1 MNTDANL
8 HEKIIILE
16 NILEE
21 KNSIIEEKDTRISQL
36 EALIKSLRQKQFS
49 PSSEKL
55 NADQLALFNEAEVI
69 SESEEE
75 KIDQNKVVVAEH
87 TRQKKPRVSIPADLP
102 REEIVYDL
110 PEEEKVCPH
119 HNIALKLIDQLPH
132 EQLDIIPAQIKVIR
146 HLRNKYACPCCD
158 GYIKVAEKP
167 KQIIEKSIASPG
179 LVAHVVTQKF
189 VDGMPLY
196 RQSESLKR
204 QNIFLDRTNL
214 ANWTIKYGCDMQPLI
229 NLMLERIRQQNVLH
243 IDETTVQVLCEP
255 GRSAQS
261 KSYMWVMASFNQ
273 QPATVFYYAPSR
285 SSEIAQQLLADSQ
298 AAFMADGYPGY
309 NALEQTHKRL
319 GCWAHARRKFIEAQ
333 KLQPKGKVGKAD
345 QALSYIQKLYAI
357 ERNIKD
363 HPIDEKYR
371 IRQLE
376 SKPIIDKIQE
386 WMQKSLAQ
394 ISHQS
399 EIGKALNYLNNQWP
413 SLVRY
418 LDNGEYPIDN
428 NLIENAIRPFAIGR
442 KNWLFAQSQAGA
454 RASANLYSLIE
465 TAKLNKLNPYEYL
478 RKVFTEIPS
487 AQSLEDIEALLPW
500 NIKL

>member
-1 MNTDANL
+1 MNTDAKL
-8 HEKIIILE
+8 HEKIILLE

-21 KNSIIEEKDTRISQL
+21 KKLIIEEKEIRISKL
-36 EALIKSLRQKQFS
+36 EALIKSLRQKQFA

-55 NADQLALFNEAEVI
+55 NTDQLALFNEAEVI
-69 SESEEE
+69 SENEEE
-75 KIDQNKVVVAEH
+75 KEDQEKVVVAEH
-87 TRQKKPRVSIPADLP
+87 TRQKKPRVSIPDDLP
-102 REEIVYDL
+102 REDIVYDL
-110 PEEEKVCPH
+110 PEEEKICPH
-119 HNIALKLIDQLPH
+119 HKVALDLIGHESH
-132 EQLDIIPAQIKVIR
+132 EQLDVIPAQIKVIR

-158 GYIKVAEKP
+158 GYIKTANKP
-167 KQIIEKSIASPG
+167 PQLIDKSIASPS
-179 LVAHVVTQKF
+179 LIAHVVTQKF
-189 VDGMPLY
+189 IDGVPFY
-196 RQSESLKR
+196 RQSEGWKR
-204 QNIFLDRTNL
+204 HNIFLDRTNL
-214 ANWTIKYGCDMQPLI
+214 ANWIIKAGSAIQPLI
-229 NLMLERIRQQNVLH
+229 NLMLEKIRQQNILH

-261 KSYMWVMASFNQ
+261 QSYMWVMASFNQ
-273 QPATVFYYAPSR
+273 QPTTVFYYAPSR

-309 NALEQTHKRL
+309 NALEKTHKRL

-333 KLQPKGKVGKAD
+333 KQQPKGKVGKAD

-394 ISHQS
+394 ISPQA
-399 EIGKALNYLNNQWP
+399 EIGKALHYLNNQWP

-465 TAKLNKLNPYEYL
+465 TAKINKLNPYEYL
-478 RKVFTEIPS
+478 RKVFQEIPA
-487 AQSLEDIEALLPW
+487 AQTVEDIEALLPW

>member
-1 MNTDANL
+1 
-8 HEKIIILE
+8 
-16 NILEE
+16 
-21 KNSIIEEKDTRISQL
+21 
-36 EALIKSLRQKQFS
+36 
-49 PSSEKL
+49 
-55 NADQLALFNEAEVI
+55 
-69 SESEEE
+69 
-75 KIDQNKVVVAEH
+75 
-87 TRQKKPRVSIPADLP
+87 
-102 REEIVYDL
+102 
-110 PEEEKVCPH
+110 
-119 HNIALKLIDQLPH
+119 
-132 EQLDIIPAQIKVIR
+132 
-146 HLRNKYACPCCD
+146 
-158 GYIKVAEKP
+158 
-167 KQIIEKSIASPG
+167 
-179 LVAHVVTQKF
+179 
-189 VDGMPLY
+189 
-196 RQSESLKR
+196 
-204 QNIFLDRTNL
+204 
-214 ANWTIKYGCDMQPLI
+214 
-229 NLMLERIRQQNVLH
+229 MLERIRQQNVLH

-319 GCWAHARRKFIEAQ
+319 ACWAHARRKFIEAQ